1 MKNNGRKYKITALVS
16 LAVAAVMLSVLLA
29 SGVFAEDGVKAVN
42 TTEATYDI
50 ADNNPAIYVAQK
62 NANSV
67 VGVITNIEQ
76 WNRTTRETSSQ
87 TYSEGSGVVIA
98 EGGYILTNYHV
109 VASGDTYQILM
120 PSGEKVDA
128 ELTGYDSAYDLAVL
142 KVISDE
148 YVAQLKPVAIGA
160 IDKVYVGSTVIAIGN
175 PGGETLFNTVTSG
188 IISSLARNVDGGNTS
203 RTVEYIQHDAAIS
216 SGNSGGGLFDINGN
230 LIGIN
235 TLKYAGNSMSGSYEG
250 LGFAIPVSTA
260 YQTACQLIE
269 YGKVQRLGLGVTV
282 QEADGAE
289 EPTEDEIPSGLYV
302 AALTENGPAEKAGI
316 EEGDFIIAIDGER
329 VKTTEQ
335 LTDVIDSHE
344 EGDTVT
350 ITVARYTEEGAG
362 DDSDGGFTR
371 TATKQGGY
379 YGSPFGGYFFDSP
392 FDDFYDYYNNY
403 RQQIPTYTLEVL
415 DIDVT
420 LEIVN

>member
-1 MKNNGRKYKITALVS
+1 MKKYNRSIIVLTS
-16 LAVAAVMLSVLLA
+16 LALIAAVLTIGA
-29 SGVFAEDGVKAVN
+29 FAETGVKAIN
-42 TTEATYDI
+42 STAATYEI
-50 ADNNPAIYVAQK
+50 EDNNPAIYVAQK

-76 WNRTTRETSSQ
+76 WNRATREATSQ

-98 EGGYILTNYHV
+98 DGGYILTNYHV

-142 KVISDE
+142 KVTDAKS
-148 YVAQLKPVAIGA
+148 AALLTPVAIGS

-188 IISSLARNVDGGNTS
+188 IISSLSRNVDGGNTS

-235 TLKYAGNSMSGSYEG
+235 TLKYSGNSSNGSYEG
-250 LGFAIPVSTA
+250 LGFAIPVTTA
-260 YQTACQLIE
+260 YNTACQLIE
-269 YGKVQRLGLGVTV
+269 HGKVQRLGLGVTV

-289 EPTEDEIPSGLYV
+289 EPSDDEIPASLYV
-302 AALTENGPAEKAGI
+302 AALTKDGPAEKAGI
-316 EEGDFIIAIDGER
+316 LQGDFIMAIDGER

-335 LTDVIDSHE
+335 LTDVIDTHQA
-344 EGDTVT
+344 GDVVT
-350 ITVARYTEEGAG
+350 ITVARYTETGAQ
-362 DDSDGGFTR
+362 DDSEGGFTR
-371 TATKQGGY
+371 TSSLEDYFGS
-379 YGSPFGGYFFDSP
+379 SPFGGYYSNP
-392 FDDFYDYYNNY
+392 FSDFYDFYNDYYNNY
-403 RQQIPTYTLEVL
+403 QKATPTYEVEVIDIEVTLEV
-415 DIDVT
+415 VG
-420 LEIVN
+420 